1 MINWYL
7 QTGKDSDIVKSVR
20 IRLARNIADI
30 PFVLKQTKED
40 SLKVI
45 KDIENILP
53 SLGYGLHLKKIKDMS
68 NTEKLVYIEKHLIS
82 KEFAIEKND
91 IGAIAINDDE
101 NICITINDEDHIRI
115 QVFSSGL
122 ELESVL
128 NLAKEIDKKISERLN
143 IAFNEKYGF
152 LTASLEDVGTGCMV
166 SAILHLPVL
175 TITDNINQVLNVVN
189 TFGIN
194 IRDEYGETTKIDGDI
209 FEISIKQTI
218 NLTEENSIKNLKIIV
233 NKIIEQERM
242 ARKYLAENSI
252 ELEDRVYRAYGIITN
267 CRKISIEEFKNFISD
282 VKLGVDL
289 GIIKEITDKQVLE
302 MQLYTNI
309 GNMQEFLNKNIEIN
323 NQDIERANVIKLIIN
338 ERR

>member
-1 MINWYL
+1 M
-7 QTGKDSDIVKSVR
+7 
-20 IRLARNIADI
+20 A
-30 PFVLKQTKED
+30 
-40 SLKVI
+40 
-45 KDIENILP
+45 
-53 SLGYGLHLKKIKDMS
+53 
-68 NTEKLVYIEKHLIS
+68 
-82 KEFAIEKND
+82 
-91 IGAIAINDDE
+91 
-101 NICITINDEDHIRI
+101 
-115 QVFSSGL
+115 
-122 ELESVL
+122 
-128 NLAKEIDKKISERLN
+128 
-143 IAFNEKYGF
+143 
-152 LTASLEDVGTGCMV
+152 

-194 IRDEYGETTKIDGDI
+194 IRSEYGETTKIDGDI

-302 MQLYTNI
+302 MQLYANI